1 VRVTDVRISPAQE
14 PNERLKAFATVTM
27 DDCFVVRGVKVI
39 EVASGYLVAMPSRRR
54 PDGGFQDLAHPI
66 HAGARAQIEQAVLGA
81 FRAWESGIGG
91 ACTV

>member
-1 VRVTDVRISPAQE
+1 MRVTDVRIAPVPE

-27 DDCFVVRGVKVI
+27 DDCFVVRGIKII

-54 PDGGFQDLAHPI
+54 PDGSFQDVAHPI

-81 FRAWESGIGG
+81 FRAWESGASV